1 MRIIQALR
9 DYLAQ
14 SKSIVILEDVQP
26 AADELKAAYL
36 ELQFADDKLLH
47 AARRAYTDDTD
58 DIEINDGAV
67 VAPAPDGK
75 WIQAWVWMPN
85 DEDDCRECGEDST
98 GGEGYDGL
106 CGNCADRAFG
116 EKKGD

>member
-1 MRIIQALR
+1 MRVLNALR

-14 SKSIVILEDVQP
+14 SKSIAIFQDAQP
-26 AADELKAAYL
+26 AADELKAAFL

-47 AARRAYTDDTD
+47 AAHRAYTDDTD

-85 DEDDCRECGEDST
+85 DES
-98 GGEGYDGL
+98 EG
-106 CGNCADRAFG
+106 
-116 EKKGD
+116 